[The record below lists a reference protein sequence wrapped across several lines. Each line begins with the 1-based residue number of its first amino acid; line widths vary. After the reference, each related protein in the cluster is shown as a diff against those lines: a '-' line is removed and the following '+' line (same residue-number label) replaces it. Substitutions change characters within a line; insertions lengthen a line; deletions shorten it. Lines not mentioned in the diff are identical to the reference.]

1 MLRHACSAQALAASP
16 EGLVPGVGPVTL
28 FGGVYEADAKMSEL
42 RDLFRMCAAPSR
54 SRIKQGLALQA
65 NLGAAS

>member
-1 MLRHACSAQALAASP
+1 M
-16 EGLVPGVGPVTL
+16 PGVGPVTL